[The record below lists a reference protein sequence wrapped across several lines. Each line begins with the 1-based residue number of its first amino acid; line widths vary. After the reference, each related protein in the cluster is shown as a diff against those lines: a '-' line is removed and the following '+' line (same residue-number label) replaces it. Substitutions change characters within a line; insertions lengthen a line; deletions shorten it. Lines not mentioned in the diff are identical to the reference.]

1 MRVTLTG
8 ATGLIGSTLVAALVD
23 DGAEVT
29 VLSRDPQRATTR
41 LGVPAVAWDPLS
53 EPAPAHALAG
63 RDAVV
68 HLAGENVAQRW
79 SASATRA
86 IRESRTIGTRHLV
99 EGLSTCATS
108 AGGAAGG
115 GGSGGG
121 ERLGAG
127 GSPDGAER
135 PEWGSGGGGQP
146 GGEWADGRPAVLVSG
161 SAIGYYGPHGEEPL
175 DEEAPPGG
183 DFLAQVCVAWETQAR
198 AAQELGMRTVQ
209 VRTGVVLDPR
219 GGALAKMLPPFRMG
233 VGGPVAG
240 GRQYVSWIHVDDLV
254 GMIRAAVSDER
265 WLGPVNGTAPE
276 PVTNRELSHALGR
289 ALHRPALLPVPGAAL
304 GLLYGEMAQIVTTGA
319 RVLPAKPLMLGYEF
333 SHPHLDEALGAAL
346 GHG

>member
-8 ATGLIGSTLVAALVD
+8 ATGLVGTTLLAALVGE
-23 DGAEVT
+23 GAEVT
-29 VLSRDPQRATTR
+29 VLSRDAERATAQ
-41 LGVPAVAWDPLS
+41 LGVPAVGWDPLS
-53 EPAPAHALAG
+53 EPAPKQALEG

-79 SASATRA
+79 NTSAKRA

-99 EGLSTCATS
+99 EGLSACAASTGET
-108 AGGAAGG
+108 GGGG
-115 GGSGGG
+115 GGDSDGGERPEGGSGGDG
-121 ERLGAG
+121 RPGREGAG
-127 GSPDGAER
+127 
-135 PEWGSGGGGQP
+135 
-146 GGEWADGRPAVLVSG
+146 GRPAVLVSA

-198 AAQELGMRTVQ
+198 AAQQLGMRTVQ

-240 GRQYVSWIHVDDLV
+240 GRQFVSWIHVDDLV
-254 GMIRAAVSDER
+254 GVIRAALSDER
-265 WLGPVNGTAPE
+265 WAGPVNGTAPE

-289 ALHRPALLPVPGAAL
+289 ALHRPARLPVPGAAL
-304 GLLYGEMAQIVTTGA
+304 ALAYGEMAQIVTTGA

-333 SHPHLDEALGAAL
+333 RHPHLDEALGATL
-346 GHG
+346 SRG

>member
-8 ATGLIGSTLVAALVD
+8 ATGLIGTTLVAALVD

-29 VLSRDPQRATTR
+29 VLSRNPERATAG
-41 LGVPAVAWDPLS
+41 LDVPAVGWDPLG
-53 EPAPAHALAG
+53 EPAPKRGLEG

-79 SASATRA
+79 SASAMRA

-99 EGLSTCATS
+99 EGLGECATS
-108 AGGAAGG
+108 GGGG
-115 GGSGGG
+115 GGSGRRG
-121 ERLGAG
+121 R
-127 GSPDGAER
+127 
-135 PEWGSGGGGQP
+135 P
-146 GGEWADGRPAVLVSG
+146 GGEDDGGRPAVLVSA

-175 DEEAPPGG
+175 DEEAPPGS

-198 AAQELGMRTVQ
+198 AAQQLGMRAVQ

-254 GMIRAAVSDER
+254 GVIRAALSDER
-265 WLGPVNGTAPE
+265 WSGPVNGTAPE
-276 PVTNRELSHALGR
+276 PVTNRELSRALGR

-304 GLLYGEMAQIVTTGA
+304 ALMYGEMAQIVTTGA

-333 SHPHLDEALGAAL
+333 RHPHLDQALGAAL
-346 GHG
+346 NPP